1 VTRDEARAAVVRI
14 LGDIAPEMDPAT
26 LAFDVDLRDQLDI
39 DSMDFLTFVIAVHE
53 QTGVDIPERD
63 YPKLATL
70 DQIVDYVAAGASG

>member
-1 VTRDEARAAVVRI
+1 VTRDEAQATVVRI

-39 DSMDFLTFVIAVHE
+39 DSMDFLTLVIAVHE

-70 DQIVDYVAAGASG
+70 DQIVDYVAVGASG